1 MNTKVLLAVFKRNFV
16 SYFASPTGYVFITVF
31 VWLCVFAGFWPD
43 EFFNANLANLGY
55 LNRYFPF
62 IMLVFIPTIAMSIW
76 ADERRQGTDELL
88 LTIPA
93 GDFEIVL
100 GKYLAA
106 VAIYTVALA
115 FSLVC
120 TYLVLSTLGSPDFG
134 LFLATYVGYWL
145 VGIAMLAIA
154 MVASFVTGNL
164 TVAFVLGALLNV
176 PLVLAVW
183 ADSFFARDAGLTLK
197 QWSIGEQF
205 RDFGRGLLTF
215 SGVTYF
221 LMLVAIMLYLS
232 MVLIARRHWVRDK
245 DWYLQAGH
253 YAVRCVALAAAAVG
267 LSLLF
272 HHHDLRLDAT
282 SEKLSSLSPQTLA
295 LLDSLEPAQP
305 VQIDAFV
312 SPAVPEGF
320 VQMRLNLISVLR
332 ELEARSGGNVR
343 VRINDTEPATEEATR
358 AEKAFGITPREV
370 GARIRGAYTR
380 EPIFMG
386 VSFACGLQK
395 VTVPFLERGMPV
407 EYELVRSLMTVT
419 EQKRKRIGVVQT
431 RAQLTGGMDFMGGS
445 PRPREEWPII
455 KELKKAYDVVPV
467 DLGKPLSEKVDAL
480 LAVQPSTLTGEQM
493 ENFLGAIRNGVP
505 TAIFEDPVPRIRG
518 VPGTGDAGR
527 MPPMGG
533 GPEGDVHRLWRLL
546 GVTFS
551 GMGGVRPEGI
561 LGLGAKEDLEVVYQE
576 YNPLPR
582 FEDIPPELVF
592 VDKAVGKEP
601 FNENHPVSSKL
612 QHVLFLYPGW
622 IGLPYSSPL
631 EYDVLVQTGDRPGTI
646 KVDELF
652 TFEMT
657 EMGPADVPNPDRTMV
672 PRQGPC
678 VLAVHVHSKG
688 LAEGATLNG
697 RPSRPL
703 AGPGKI
709 NVILVSDLDVLGHLF
724 FNLRERLSEEEEEMY
739 DFDNIPFVLNVLDY
753 LAGDDRC
760 LEIRKRRPAHRTLTE
775 IAKATEEY
783 RKQATKTMKDTRDKT
798 KEAIKAEEDALDQQV
813 KNLKAELEERQMTN
827 LEIGRRVQEMETVFN
842 KQKQEIKDRLGRER
856 DQKTKQIKRD
866 LRAEIRGVQD
876 RYKFWAVVLPPI
888 PPLVVG
894 IVVLLV
900 RRVRE
905 REGVSRNRLR

>member
-1 MNTKVLLAVFKRNFV
+1 MNTRVLLAVFKRNFV
-16 SYFASPTGYVFITVF
+16 SYFANPTGYVFITVF

-62 IMLVFIPTIAMSIW
+62 IMLVFIPAIAMSIW

-106 VAIYTVALA
+106 VAIYTVALV

-120 TYLVLSTLGSPDFG
+120 TYLVLSTLGSPDLG
-134 LFLATYVGYWL
+134 LFAATYVGYWL
-145 VGIAMLAIA
+145 VGTAMLAIA
-154 MVASFVTGNL
+154 MAASFVTGNL
-164 TVAFVLGALLNV
+164 TVAFVLGALFNV

-183 ADSFFARDAGLTLK
+183 ADSFFARDAGRTLK

-205 RDFGRGLLTF
+205 RDFGRGILTL
-215 SGVTYF
+215 SGVVYF
-221 LMLVAIMLYLS
+221 AMLVAVMLYLS

-253 YAVRCVALAAAAVG
+253 YGVRCVALLAAGIG
-267 LSLLF
+267 LTVLLEY
-272 HHHDLRLDAT
+272 HDLRLDAT
-282 SEKLSSLSPQTLA
+282 SERLSSLSPQTLEF
-295 LLDSLEPAQP
+295 LDGLQPIQP
-305 VQIDAFV
+305 VQVEAFV
-312 SPAVPEGF
+312 SPSVPEGF

-332 ELEARSGGNVR
+332 ELEARSGGNIQ

-370 GARIRGAYTR
+370 GARFRGAYSR

-419 EQKRKRIGVVQT
+419 QQKRKRIGVVQT
-431 RAQLTGGMDFMGGS
+431 RAQLTGGMDFMGGA
-445 PRPREEWPII
+445 PRPREEWPIV
-455 KELKKAYDVVPV
+455 KELRKAYDVVSV
-467 DLGKPLSEKVDAL
+467 DLSKPLSEKVDAL
-480 LAVQPSTLTGEQM
+480 LAVQPSTLTAEQM
-493 ENFLGAIRNGVP
+493 ENFLSAIRSGVP

-533 GPEGDVHRLWRLL
+533 GQEGDIRRLWRLL
-546 GVTFS
+546 GVSFS
-551 GMGGVRPEGI
+551 GMSGTRAEGM
-561 LGLGAKEDLEVVYQE
+561 LGREQLEVVYQE

-592 VDKAVGKEP
+592 VDHAVAKEP
-601 FNENHPVSSKL
+601 FDENHPVSSRL
-612 QHVLFLYPGW
+612 QHLLFLYAGW
-622 IGLPYSSPL
+622 IGLPLSSPL
-631 EYDVLVQTGDRPGTI
+631 EYDVLVQTGERPGTF
-646 KVDELF
+646 KADDLF

-657 EMGPADVPNPDRTMV
+657 EYGPADVPNPDRE
-672 PRQGPC
+672 PFPHQGPYA
-678 VLAVHVHSKG
+678 LAVHIHSKG
-688 LAEGATLNG
+688 ATGEAPKAGAD
-697 RPSRPL
+697 
-703 AGPGKI
+703 KI
-709 NVILVSDLDVLGHLF
+709 NVILVSDLDVLGQLF
-724 FNLRERLSEEEEEMY
+724 FNLREQLNEEEEEMY

-783 RKQATKTMKDTRDKT
+783 RKQATKTMKETRDKT
-798 KEAIKAEEDALDQQV
+798 KQAIKAQEDALDQQV
-813 KNLKAELEERQMTN
+813 KDLKAELEKRQMTN
-827 LEIGRRVQEMETVFN
+827 LEIGRRVQEMESAFSR
-842 KQKQEIKDRLGRER
+842 QKQEIKDRLSRER
-856 DQKTKQIKRD
+856 DQKIKQIKRD
-866 LRAEIRGVQD
+866 LRAEVRGVQD

-888 PPLVVG
+888 PPLLVG
-894 IVVLLV
+894 IAVFVV
-900 RRVRE
+900 RRVQE
-905 REGVSRNRLR
+905 HEGVSRKRLR